1 MQGRLTRAEGPSM
14 PERQLVRP
22 VLLSIAAAL
31 VTMGLKATA
40 FAVTGSVG
48 LLSEAAESGINL
60 FTALVAYFSLWYA
73 AWPVDRSHTY
83 GHEKIE
89 YFSSG
94 LEGFLIL
101 CAAAFIAGYAV
112 HRLLVPET
120 LQSLDI
126 GVLIGAAA
134 GVVNWIVARILLRV
148 GREHQSI
155 VLEADGHHLMT
166 DVWTTGGVLIGL
178 GLVWLSG
185 KVWGQQL
192 LWIDPVI
199 ALLMAGNITWTGV
212 SLIWRSFN
220 GLMDHALPLAEQGVI
235 RQAIE
240 TQLEPGMTYH
250 ALRTR
255 QAGSR
260 RFADCHLLVPGQ
272 LSVREAHDVATR
284 IEQAVRLAVPNM
296 EVTVHIEPIE
306 EEAAWRDSAM
316 LRVEEEER
324 TTEAQRTQREESQRS
339 KE

>member
-1 MQGRLTRAEGPSM
+1 
-14 PERQLVRP
+14 
-22 VLLSIAAAL
+22 VLLSIGAAV
-31 VTMGLKATA
+31 VTIGLKAIA
-40 FAVTGSVG
+40 YYVTGSVG

-60 FTALVAYFSLWYA
+60 LTALTAYLSLWYA
-73 AWPVDRSHTY
+73 ARPVDRTHAY
-83 GHEKIE
+83 GHAKIE

-101 CAAAFIAGYAV
+101 AAAAGIAGYAI

-120 LQSLDI
+120 LQALDV
-126 GVLIGAAA
+126 GVLIAAVA
-134 GVVNWIVARILLRV
+134 GIVNLVVARILLRV

-166 DVWTTGGVLIGL
+166 DVWTTAGVLVGL

-185 KVWGQQL
+185 KIRGEQL

-199 ALLMAGNITWTGV
+199 ALLMAGNITWTGI
-212 SLIWRSFN
+212 SLLWRSFD
-220 GLMDHALPLAEQGVI
+220 GLMDRALPPRELAVL

-240 TQLEPGMTYH
+240 AQLEPGMTYH

-255 QAGSR
+255 LAGSR
-260 RFADCHLLVPGQ
+260 RFADCHLLVPGR
-272 LSVREAHDVATR
+272 LTVRLAHDVATR
-284 IEQAVRLAVPNM
+284 IEQAVRLAVPGL

-316 LRVEEEER
+316 LGVEAEE
-324 TTEAQRTQREESQRS
+324 QRQGDEETRRQAD
-339 KE
+339 KEKAG

>member
-1 MQGRLTRAEGPSM
+1 M
-14 PERQLVRP
+14 PEPQLFRP
-22 VLLSIAAAL
+22 VLLSIGAAL
-31 VTMGLKATA
+31 VTIGLKAA
-40 FAVTGSVG
+40 AYYVTGSVG

-60 FTALVAYFSLWYA
+60 FTALTAYLSLWYA
-73 AWPVDRSHTY
+73 ALPVDRTHTY
-83 GHEKIE
+83 GHAKIE

-101 CAAAFIAGYAV
+101 AAAAVIAGYAI
-112 HRLLVPET
+112 HRLFVPEE
-120 LQSLDI
+120 LQSLDV
-126 GVLIGAAA
+126 GVFIAAIA
-134 GVVNWIVARILLRV
+134 GIVNLVVARILLRA

-166 DVWTTGGVLIGL
+166 DVWTTAGVLGGL

-185 KVWGQQL
+185 EVWDRQV

-199 ALLMAGNITWTGV
+199 ALLMAGNITWTGI
-212 SLIWRSFN
+212 SLVWRSFN
-220 GLMDHALPLAEQGVI
+220 GLMDHALPPTEQAAL

-240 TQLEPGMTYH
+240 AQLEPGMTYH

-272 LSVREAHDVATR
+272 LTVREAHDVATR
-284 IEQAVRLAVPNM
+284 IEQAVRHALAGL

-306 EEAAWRDSAM
+306 EEAAWRDSAV
-316 LRVEEEER
+316 LQVEEQER
-324 TTEAQRTQREESQRS
+324 TEHDGSV
-339 KE
+339 